1 MTDVPTEVDEEMD
14 RDGMQMVSTSAESPA
29 LSPESESPPVSSDGE
44 ERTMGAHEHNRLS
57 ELRQV
62 NPPPIEVATEVCDPP
77 ESERLRPESSDGVSS
92 YRGIPIVLT
101 LPSGEPHRHFIR
113 LRQLSTLGDLHAEV
127 ARTCARLR
135 IHTEGG
141 FQLQFVDARGRV
153 ETVSKSTPLKMV
165 RKARELKLLLGDKRN
180 KARNHSSAAAGE
192 DGVSSRDRARQP
204 ASLSMSVDESD
215 GGVSS
220 GDRAPLSLSMSVD

>member
-1 MTDVPTEVDEEMD
+1 MTDVPTEVDTEMD
-14 RDGMQMVSTSAESPA
+14 TTEVDTAVATEVDTS
-29 LSPESESPPVSSDGE
+29 
-44 ERTMGAHEHNRLS
+44 
-57 ELRQV
+57 
-62 NPPPIEVATEVCDPP
+62 EVATEVCDPP

-113 LRQLSTLGDLHAEV
+113 LRQLSTLGDLHAEI

-192 DGVSSRDRARQP
+192 GGVSSRDRARQP